1 MFKQQMLNNNIDVF
15 CISETWLRESLTS
28 NILDI
33 PVYRIYRLD
42 RHWSENNNIN
52 DIKKGGGLCMYIK
65 QNIEFTNSDICELN
79 CSSKDIEIQWMTL
92 RFPKMRDLIIANV
105 YRPPQGNVKNCCKY
119 IRSCLDDL
127 DNMKKKDIF
136 NLGDFN
142 INMCKK
148 SSTESK
154 NLLRLM
160 SSYGFKQYIN
170 EITRFGMNNA
180 CLDLIFSNW
189 DYINNSGTHCI
200 HNQKEKT
207 HSKKKMT
214 FFGRS

>member
-52 DIKKGGGLCMYIK
+52 NIKKGGGLCMYIK

-92 RFPKMRDLIIANV
+92 RF
-105 YRPPQGNVKNCCKY
+105 
-119 IRSCLDDL
+119 S
-127 DNMKKKDIF
+127 
-136 NLGDFN
+136 
-142 INMCKK
+142 
-148 SSTESK
+148 
-154 NLLRLM
+154 
-160 SSYGFKQYIN
+160 
-170 EITRFGMNNA
+170 
-180 CLDLIFSNW
+180 
-189 DYINNSGTHCI
+189 
-200 HNQKEKT
+200 
-207 HSKKKMT
+207 
-214 FFGRS
+214 